1 MAWVDKL
8 NSHQD
13 DAEWKVQQAEKS
25 IHINETKHRYSKQID
40 AVSRI
45 RFEEQ

>member
-25 IHINETKHRYSKQID
+25 MHVNETKHRYLKQIV
-40 AVSRI
+40 AIYKR
-45 RFEEQ
+45 RF